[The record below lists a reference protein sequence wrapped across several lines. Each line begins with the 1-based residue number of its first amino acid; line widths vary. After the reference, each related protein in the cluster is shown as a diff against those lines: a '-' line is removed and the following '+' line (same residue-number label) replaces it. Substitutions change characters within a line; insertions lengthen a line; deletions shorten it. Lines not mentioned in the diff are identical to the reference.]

1 MFTPRHFKRFL
12 IPLVFVCLTLVTVA
26 NWHRLLK
33 PSTNSPEDLLQRA
46 DEMAWFGR
54 WQDASPLFS
63 QAEERFAARG
73 DQSRALYAKVSQIP
87 PVIETSNLPPL
98 IADLNRFLSS
108 PTAAQPDTRLRILT
122 VKGMAEYYY
131 DAAIARET
139 WRSVEALATQRHE
152 YRLASRASGEQGIL
166 AFLLGNI
173 DEAKK
178 RVTKA
183 YVIAKYLGDPT
194 ARIRYASVFGSG
206 LVELRRYNESL
217 YWLDD
222 ALGAAKQEP
231 RASPPITAYLYKI
244 DALSGLSR
252 YKEAQ
257 KLAEE
262 TKRYIDPLSPSVA
275 KYSLLTT
282 RGLMFQRQ
290 GDVSAT
296 IREYT
301 QAAQVAK
308 QLTYWRGVTSV
319 QGKLAKA
326 FEQSGDLPKALLAID
341 DALQANK
348 AIPGELYYLPN
359 NLAIKAE
366 IQAKLGRRQQ
376 AEDTYLKGADII
388 DALLMTVPTRTLERQ
403 ILSDLDELYS
413 GYFALKCESNQLA
426 AAFRVMEKVRGR
438 IEAQRL
444 QHHAVITPHAPTRA
458 ERQLEALRVALLDT
472 DDQKKRESI
481 LKTFYQVDELEV
493 QQDSSRR
500 LGEFSITQPLS
511 LQRVQRELR
520 PGELL
525 IEYVLR
531 KSASYALAIT
541 RSSSK
546 SYRLPDRETLET
558 RADKYR
564 TLVRN
569 QQSNSALANELFHD
583 LLGSIDQYKDSPSV
597 IIIPDGKLHLLPFSA
612 LVDDSGQYAIATHTI
627 SITLSGTVFG
637 MLRDRATS
645 APMGFLGVAPWIKA
659 KANQLSPVLRSVT
672 WPMRSELVTLPGS
685 QREVESIAELMP
697 KPSDL
702 LLGTAATKPR
712 FLQLPLSQ
720 YAVLHLALH
729 GYADMQFPDRSALL
743 FAPTAAAGAST
754 SDAGMLSVSD
764 ILQLRLNASLV
775 TLSACNTGLGPVDET
790 GVDNIVDAFIQAGA
804 HTVVSTLWELPDQST
819 THLMQVFY
827 GRLAQHKE
835 KAQALR
841 EAQLNFVHSGLPPYY
856 WASFQAVGDPAGTL
870 LTAPQI

>member
-1 MFTPRHFKRFL
+1 MARGLPAFCPGG
-12 IPLVFVCLTLVTVA
+12 
-26 NWHRLLK
+26 
-33 PSTNSPEDLLQRA
+33 RA
-46 DEMAWFGR
+46 
-54 WQDASPLFS
+54 
-63 QAEERFAARG
+63 FAARG

-87 PVIETSNLPPL
+87 LLIETSNLPPL
-98 IADLNRFLSS
+98 IADMNRFLSL

-131 DAAIARET
+131 DAAIAKET
-139 WRSVEALATQRHE
+139 WQSVEALTTQRHE

-178 RVTKA
+178 RVMKA

-206 LVELRRYNESL
+206 LVELRRYDESL

-244 DALSGLSR
+244 DALSGLRR

-262 TKRYIDPLSPSVA
+262 AKQYIDPPSPSVA
-275 KYSLLTT
+275 EYSLLTT
-282 RGLMFQRQ
+282 QGLMFQRQ
-290 GDVSAT
+290 GDVYAT

-308 QLTYWRGVTSV
+308 QLAYWRGVTSV

-348 AIPGELYYLPN
+348 AIPDELYYLPN

-366 IQAKLGRRQQ
+366 VEAKLGRRQQ
-376 AEDTYLKGADII
+376 AEDTYLKGTDIV
-388 DALLMTVPTRTLERQ
+388 DAMLMTVPTRTLERQ

-413 GYFALKCESNQLA
+413 GYFALKCESNQLTG
-426 AAFRVMEKVRGR
+426 AFAVIEKVRGR

-444 QHHAVITPHAPTRA
+444 QHHTVIIPHAPTPA
-458 ERQLEALRVALLDT
+458 ERQLEALKVALLDT

-481 LKTFYQVDELEV
+481 LRKIYQVDEVDV
-493 QQDSSRR
+493 QQDSSEL
-500 LGEFSITQPLS
+500 LGAFSTTQPLS
-511 LQRVQRELR
+511 LQRVQRELK

-531 KSASYALAIT
+531 KSVSYALAIT

-546 SYRLPDRETLET
+546 SYRLADREILEA

-564 TLVRN
+564 TLLRS
-569 QQSNSALANELFHD
+569 QQSNSGLGSELFPD
-583 LLGSIDQYKDSPSV
+583 LLGCIGEYKESPSV

-612 LVDDSGQYAIATHTI
+612 LVDDSGRYAIATHTI
-627 SITLSGTVFG
+627 SIAPSGTVFG
-637 MLRDRATS
+637 MLRDRANS
-645 APMGFLGVAPWIKA
+645 APVGFLGVAPWIKENT
-659 KANQLSPVLRSVT
+659 NQLSPVLRSVT
-672 WPMRSELVTLPGS
+672 WPLRSDLVTLPGS

-697 KPSDL
+697 KPSNL
-702 LLGTAATKPR
+702 LLGSAATKPR

-729 GYADMQFPDRSALL
+729 GYSDMQFPDRSALL
-743 FAPTAAAGAST
+743 FAPTAAGGAST
-754 SDAGMLSVSD
+754 SDAGMLSVRD

-804 HTVVSTLWELPDQST
+804 RTVISTLWELPDQST

-827 GRLAQHKE
+827 GRLAKHEE

-841 EAQLNFVHSGLPPYY
+841 EAQLDLVHSGLPPYY
-856 WASFQAVGDPAGTL
+856 WASFEAVGDPGGILSA
-870 LTAPQI
+870 AQI